1 MTEAPPT
8 HSASASTAEL
18 VSQLSNEVSTL
29 IRDELR
35 LAQAEMTQKTKR
47 AGIGVGLFGGS
58 GLVALYGIG
67 ALVTAAILGLAVALD
82 PWLAALIVGVALL
95 AIAGVLAL
103 TAKSKVSSAGPPV
116 PEQAISGL
124 KADVKTVKE
133 SASR

>member
-1 MTEAPPT
+1 MAETSPT
-8 HSASASTAEL
+8 HSASASTGEL
-18 VSQLSNEVSTL
+18 VTQLSSDVSTL

-47 AGIGVGLFGGS
+47 AGIGAGLFGGA

-95 AIAGVLAL
+95 AIAGLLAL
-103 TAKSKVSSAGPPV
+103 IGKRNVSAAGPPV
-116 PEQAISGL
+116 PEQAIAEL
-124 KADVKTVKE
+124 KADVQTVKE

>member
-1 MTEAPPT
+1 MTEATPT
-8 HSASASTAEL
+8 RTEKASTGEL
-18 VSQLSNEVSTL
+18 VSQLSDEVSTL

-35 LAQAEMTQKTKR
+35 LAQAEMTQKTKK
-47 AGIGVGLFGGS
+47 AGMGAGLFGGA

-67 ALVTAAILGLAVALD
+67 ALVTAAILGLAVVLD

-95 AIAGVLAL
+95 AIAGLLAL
-103 TAKSKVSSAGPPV
+103 SGKRNVSAAGPPV

-124 KADVKTVKE
+124 KADVETVKE

>member
-1 MTEAPPT
+1 MAETSPT
-8 HSASASTAEL
+8 HSASASTGEL
-18 VSQLSNEVSTL
+18 VTQLSSDVSTL

-47 AGIGVGLFGGS
+47 AGIGAGLLGGA

-95 AIAGVLAL
+95 AIAGLLAL
-103 TAKSKVSSAGPPV
+103 IGKRNVSAAGPPV
-116 PEQAISGL
+116 PEQAIAEL
-124 KADVKTVKE
+124 KADVQTVKE